1 MSTRMPD
8 DAWTTYSYGNRS
20 SKDYKIMCQTA
31 FSMNGDYSYTD
42 PREGF
47 MWSAGNGVFMLQNN
61 RSEED
66 SGYVRCV
73 RDLQ

>member
-1 MSTRMPD
+1 
-8 DAWTTYSYGNRS
+8 
-20 SKDYKIMCQTA
+20 
-31 FSMNGDYSYTD
+31 MNGDYGYTGR
-42 PREGF
+42 REGF
-47 MWSAGNGVFMLQNN
+47 MWSAGNGVFMLQND